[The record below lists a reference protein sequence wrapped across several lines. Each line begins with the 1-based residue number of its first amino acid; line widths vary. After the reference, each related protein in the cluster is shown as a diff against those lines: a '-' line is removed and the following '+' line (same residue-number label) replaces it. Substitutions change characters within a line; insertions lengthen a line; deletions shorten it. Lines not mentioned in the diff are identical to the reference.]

1 MLNPLILKGT
11 TFTGAMNVMGTRDKR
26 DFPPLRCHGYPPTIC
41 ESFSTALTV
50 LVP

>member
-11 TFTGAMNVMGTRDKR
+11 TFTGAMKVMGTRDKR

-41 ESFSTALTV
+41 ESVSTALTV